1 MANKTTILRAPN
13 GDPVPMVLVDNG
25 DGTYSLGTSALSST
39 PGTAAASLGKA
50 EDNPHTSGDVG
61 VMLLAVRT
69 DTAAARAGT
78 DGDYA
83 PLEVD
88 ASGRL
93 WVSSVSQPSTSGGLS
108 AYRSLD
114 LGSTGVAVKT
124 SAGQLYGY
132 YLYNNSSSA
141 TRFVKIYDKASAA
154 SSSDTPVMT
163 LPIPAGSAA
172 NVSFGAG
179 IAFASG
185 ISVRATT
192 AIADNDT
199 GAPSTNDVVVN
210 LLYK

>member
-1 MANKTTILRAPN
+1 MASPRFDYQKQIVDTDGNILGSASNP
-13 GDPVPMVLVDNG
+13 LV
-25 DGTYSLGTSALSST
+25 TSAS
-39 PGTAAASLGKA
+39 
-50 EDNPHTSGDVG
+50 
-61 VMLLAVRT
+61 
-69 DTAAARAGT
+69 
-78 DGDYA
+78 
-83 PLEVD
+83 
-88 ASGRL
+88 
-93 WVSSVSQPSTSGGLS
+93 PSTSGGLS

-154 SSSDTPVMT
+154 SSSDTPALT

>member
-1 MANKTTILRAPN
+1 MASPQFDYQKQI
-13 GDPVPMVLVDNG
+13 VDS
-25 DGTYSLGTSALSST
+25 DGNILGTAANPLVTSV
-39 PGTAAASLGKA
+39 GTAAASLGKA
-50 EDNPHTSGDVG
+50 EDAAHASGDVG

-69 DTAAARAGT
+69 DTAAALAGT

-93 WVSSVSQPSTSGGLS
+93 WVSSVSQPSTSGGLTT
-108 AYRSLD
+108 YRSLD

>member
-1 MANKTTILRAPN
+1 MADTTIKVRGNVAATVYDLK
-13 GDPVPMVLVDNG
+13 LVDNG
-25 DGTYSLGTSALSST
+25 DGTYSLGMSGAIT
-39 PGTAAASLGKA
+39 PT
-50 EDNPHTSGDVG
+50 
-61 VMLLAVRT
+61 
-69 DTAAARAGT
+69 
-78 DGDYA
+78 
-83 PLEVD
+83 
-88 ASGRL
+88 
-93 WVSSVSQPSTSGGLS
+93 TSGGLS
-108 AYRSLD
+108 AYRNLD
-114 LGSTGVAVKT
+114 MGSTGVAVKT

-185 ISVRATT
+185 ISVRAVTGV
-192 AIADNDT
+192 ADNDT